1 MGQIARRPTGEV
13 PWIPASLQPIAGLLC
28 KASIVRATYCVLLAW
43 LAPHVSYGLEL
54 VLPTVLLQRQCL
66 LLACHGGLLQLLLEQ
81 LKCDACV
88 TCHRFFEGFMVALA
102 VGASVLLCFDVLS
115 LDPNSTRGI
124 IVRSLDTAFTFFFGV
139 EVRALWYLSH
149 YAMLSEVLSSQGAVT
164 VPMQAQPSQ
173 APGTAPVDISFIRI
187 FLCMPRLGSG
197 PGGGPVWYFA
207 VHLRTILS
215 FR

>member
-13 PWIPASLQPIAGLLC
+13 PWIPASLQPIAGLLVDC
-28 KASIVRATYCVLLAW
+28 KGYILRIVGLAGSACVIWFRACASNRSAAETM
-43 LAPHVSYGLEL
+43 
-54 VLPTVLLQRQCL
+54 
-66 LLACHGGLLQLLLEQ
+66 
-81 LKCDACV
+81 V

-164 VPMQAQPSQ
+164 VPMQ
-173 APGTAPVDISFIRI
+173 
-187 FLCMPRLGSG
+187 
-197 PGGGPVWYFA
+197 
-207 VHLRTILS
+207 
-215 FR
+215 